1 MAHSIRL
8 ALAGPLRCRFGLT
21 LIQIPEVITPSPPD
35 IVEACYAQVVPSV
48 DDRGN
53 GSRFWVDSDM
63 LLPDLAIVFNNDRG
77 QKAIIPG
84 NTPFMNVGD
93 RKSSSFGSGKLFV
106 F

>member
-21 LIQIPEVITPSPPD
+21 LIQIPEVITPLAHLI

-53 GSRFWVDSDM
+53 GSRFWVDCDTP
-63 LLPDLAIVFNNDRG
+63 LPGLAIVLITIEGRRQPFP
-77 QKAIIPG
+77 AI
-84 NTPFMNVGD
+84 
-93 RKSSSFGSGKLFV
+93 RRS
-106 F
+106 